1 MVRRTSRW
9 RFRGSA
15 IVAAVAIVG
24 GLIVAAASP
33 SAPAFAAT
41 DGQMVFPASGT
52 IQSKIGDGC
61 RGSYRAHDG
70 IDISGQGG
78 TPILAAYD
86 GVVKTRTFS
95 SGYGNYVDIEHP
107 GGYATRYAHMVAPGV
122 VAPGSRVVR
131 GQQIGVVGS
140 TGNSTGAHLHFE
152 VRRNGSIYTAI
163 NDGFTCGSTVT
174 RGNPLPLSFPG
185 LRTTPVVP
193 ASPVA
198 SADYNGDGKADLL
211 TIGADSDLQFF
222 AGNGRAGLQSPSV
235 ITSGWGAYKHLVHTD
250 LNADGRGDL
259 LAIRGDGLLEYY
271 GGTGSGGFDRHDRLE
286 FGWADMVHVVSGADF
301 SGDALQDVI
310 ATSSAGTLTLY
321 TGNGAG
327 GLSGTRKPLGG
338 GWNNMKFVVGGDF
351 NGDGSGDLITVA
363 RDGTLYFYRG
373 VGNAFAAGA
382 VVGSGWA
389 SFTALTGGVD
399 YNGDGRVD
407 IVGRDSTGS
416 LYLYPGNG
424 AGGFGAR
431 TLIGS
436 GWGGHLLIE

>member
-1 MVRRTSRW
+1 L
-9 RFRGSA
+9 
-15 IVAAVAIVG
+15 AAVAIVG
-24 GLIVAAASP
+24 GLIVSAASP

-122 VAPGSRVVR
+122 VAPGSRVLR

-163 NDGFTCGSTVT
+163 NDGFTCGSTVA
-174 RGNPLPLSFPG
+174 RGNVLPLSFPG
-185 LRTTPVVP
+185 LRTEPVTPT
-193 ASPVA
+193 SPVS

-211 TIGADSDLQFF
+211 TISADSDLQFF
-222 AGNGRAGLQSPSV
+222 AGNGRAGLQPPSV
-235 ITSGWGAYKHLVHTD
+235 ITSGWGAYTHLVHTD
-250 LNADGRGDL
+250 LNADGRSDL

-271 GGTGSGGFDRHDRLE
+271 GGASGGGFDRYERLE
-286 FGWADMVHVVSGADF
+286 FGWADMVHVVSGADY
-301 SGDALQDVI
+301 SGDGLQDVL
-310 ATSSAGTLTLY
+310 ATSSAGELTIY
-321 TGNGAG
+321 HGNGAG
-327 GLSGTRKPLGG
+327 GLSGARTKAGT
-338 GWNNMKFVVGGDF
+338 GWEIMKFLAGGDF
-351 NGDGSGDLITVA
+351 TGDGIGDVMGVSH
-363 RDGTLYFYRG
+363 DGTLYFYRG
-373 VGNAFAAGA
+373 VANALPTVSA
-382 VVGSGWA
+382 VGSGWA
-389 SFTALTGGVD
+389 SFTAFTGGVD
-399 YNGDGRVD
+399 YNGDGLVD

-431 TLIGS
+431 ILIGS